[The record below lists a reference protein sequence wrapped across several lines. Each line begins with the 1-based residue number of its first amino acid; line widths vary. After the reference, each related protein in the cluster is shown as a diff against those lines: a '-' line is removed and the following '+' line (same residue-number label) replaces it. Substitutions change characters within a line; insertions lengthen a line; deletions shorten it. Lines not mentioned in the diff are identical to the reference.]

1 MKKIL
6 IPLTILS
13 LLPLY
18 AQNKDNPS
26 FLDTILDNTEDHRK
40 TIHQSLISLSSN
52 IDGYFIPQE
61 IKDVDYSSTYGQI
74 EFSSYINEGDSISF
88 DQKIRI
94 KLILPKL
101 KEKFRLEIETS
112 DERET
117 IDTVEDHDKKTN
129 DNLSVGLAY
138 YKVLKNKINLKSKTG
153 LKVRSKFDPFF
164 EIEANKTWNE
174 NTDLEYILSQKFKQ
188 SVVKHTESTTFFRID
203 KMLDDT
209 YSLHNYYQQY
219 WQSKQENDSEY
230 YASIYL
236 NQKLTD
242 SRNLTYTVDSNIN
255 NIDSDMKAK
264 RYSLKVKYKHY
275 LKKWLY
281 FDVTPENYYKE
292 DENFKGKFA
301 LKLNLGM
308 YFNKDSYRK

>member
-1 MKKIL
+1 MKKIF
-6 IPLTILS
+6 IPITLLS

-18 AQNKDNPS
+18 AQNDNTQS
-26 FLDTILDNTEDHRK
+26 FLDKLIDNTEDHRK
-40 TIHQSLISLSSN
+40 SIHQSLISLSSN

-61 IKDVDYSSTYGQI
+61 IKNVDYSSTYGQI
-74 EFSSYINEGDSISF
+74 ELSSFINEGDSISF

-94 KLILPKL
+94 KLKLPKL

-117 IDTVEDHDKKTN
+117 IDTVEDHNKKTN
-129 DNLSVGLAY
+129 DNLSVGIAY
-138 YKVLKNKINLKSKTG
+138 YKVLKNKINLKTKTG
-153 LKVRSKFDPFF
+153 LKVRSKFDPFI
-164 EIEANKTWNE
+164 EIEANKTWNHQ
-174 NTDLEYILSQKFKQ
+174 NNLEYILSQKFKQ

-203 KMLDDT
+203 KMLEEPF
-209 YSLHNYYQQY
+209 SIHNYYQQY
-219 WQSKQENDSEY
+219 WQSKQENDAEY

-236 NQKLTD
+236 NQNL
-242 SRNLTYTVDSNIN
+242 SSNRNLTYTIDTNIN
-255 NIDSDMKAK
+255 NIDSHMKAK

-281 FDVTPENYYKE
+281 FDITPENYYKE

-308 YFNKDSYRK
+308 YFNKDSYKK